1 MNMQA
6 SPAQHFDL
14 STRIRSTLARGT
26 HFLGRTLDIEM
37 HGDDVVLTGVVDT
50 YYQKQLAQESIRD
63 IDGIGRIH
71 NEIEVQSLPERE
83 SSTSSLRLDGY
94 LQ

>member
-1 MNMQA
+1 MTMQA
-6 SPAQHFDL
+6 SARPQFDL
-14 STRIRSTLARGT
+14 STRIRTTLARGT
-26 HFLGRTLDIEM
+26 HFLGRTLSVEL
-37 HGDDVVLTGVVDT
+37 HGEDVVLSGVVDT

-71 NEIEVQSLPERE
+71 NEIRVQSLPHRD
-83 SSTSSLRLDGY
+83 SGAALRLDGY